1 MTGTVR
7 AVRKSTRADSLQT
20 IGRMSQTP
28 TERLRD
34 YLSQLPPQ
42 SQALLMREFERA
54 LERGEDVA
62 VASFVLEELRKIV
75 RGSEDDNKPRSEDP
89 ARLMFRVLEPFLIDP
104 KESPRPGQLRRSS
117 LTSVWQWLEREGIP
131 DQIREFEAGL
141 IGLRGAPASQ
151 VEQLV
156 RKLQQAAA
164 AAIDKLI
171 NPEPGV
177 DRQRTMS
184 RVGPPSAVEDL
195 APIGAVLKNRDAI
208 DTFNGKLSS
217 NLRVFGESQVNS
229 MIAALNVPA
238 LQTPILL
245 PFALTL
251 ILNHLNQPWQI
262 VRMAI
267 KVAGS
272 DDEIKVAATPYGVAV
287 TMAIQDLARLTADL
301 REEIRRGHYGNVAEN
316 LKVIHDGIRGLRTEL
331 DIRSDSSWGKQLAAI
346 RVDISNAVKSE
357 IESVP
362 GRVRRLLRQ
371 RPDKDIASGARLDQL
386 EVDETAALI
395 DFVAVCRTY
404 ASELAINE
412 VTQRTYSELQQYVEK
427 STDALVQSLRGSD
440 ARVKPFRHQQAQ
452 AAVRF
457 CELLFS
463 HDYASLMSRAVEN
476 AMVVVERKP
485 AARAG

>member
-1 MTGTVR
+1 
-7 AVRKSTRADSLQT
+7 
-20 IGRMSQTP
+20 MSQTS

-54 LERGEDVA
+54 LERGDDVA

-75 RGSEDDNKPRSEDP
+75 RGSDDDTQPRTDDP
-89 ARLMFRVLEPFLIDP
+89 ARLMFRVLEPFLIDA
-104 KESPRPGQLRRSS
+104 KETPRPGQIRRSS
-117 LTSVWQWLEREGIP
+117 LTSVWQWLEREGMP
-131 DQIREFEAGL
+131 DQIREFEAAL
-141 IGLRGAPASQ
+141 IRLRNAPASQ
-151 VEQLV
+151 IEQHV
-156 RKLQQAAA
+156 RKLQQSAAV
-164 AAIDKLI
+164 AIEKLT
-171 NPEPGV
+171 NPEAGV
-177 DRQRTMS
+177 DRQRAMS

-195 APIGAVLKNRDAI
+195 VAIGAVLKNREAI

-217 NLRVFGESQVNS
+217 NLRVFGDSQVNS

-251 ILNHLNQPWQI
+251 ILDHLNQPWQI
-262 VRMAI
+262 VRLAI
-267 KVAGS
+267 KVASS
-272 DDEIKVAATPYGVAV
+272 DDEIKVAATPYAVAV
-287 TMAIQDLARLTADL
+287 TMAIQDLARFTFDM

-316 LKVIHDGIRGLRTEL
+316 LKVIHDGVRGLRTEL
-331 DIRSDSSWGKQLAAI
+331 DIRSDSTWGKQLSTI

-371 RPDKDIASGARLDQL
+371 RPDKDITSGSRLDQI
-386 EVDETAALI
+386 EVDEAAALI

-412 VTQRTYSELQQYVEK
+412 VTLRTYSELQQYVEK
-427 STDALVQSLRGSD
+427 STEALVQSLRGSD
-440 ARVKPFRHQQAQ
+440 PRVKPFRHEQAQ

-457 CELLFS
+457 CEVLFG
-463 HDYASLMSRAVEN
+463 HDYASLMRRAVEN